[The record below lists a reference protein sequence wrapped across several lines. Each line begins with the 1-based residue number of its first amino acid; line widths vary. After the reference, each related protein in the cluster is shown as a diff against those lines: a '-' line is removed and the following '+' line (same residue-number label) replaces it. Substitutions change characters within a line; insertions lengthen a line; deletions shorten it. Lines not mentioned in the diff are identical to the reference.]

1 MPDQPVPQPAEPRV
15 DETAGDIGALV
26 ELGVVDPPPVPSP
39 PEQPRPPQP
48 DPPPAANVALIDA
61 ALTEAGVE
69 RTAADQQ
76 AVTALA
82 RLDTGTVDTVTRWI
96 KHKKKDPK

>member
-1 MPDQPVPQPAEPRV
+1 MPDQPAPRPAEPRV
-15 DETAGDIGALV
+15 DETAGDIASLV
-26 ELGVVDPPPVPSP
+26 RLGVVDPPPAPSP

-48 DPPPAANVALIDA
+48 DPRPAENAALIDA
-61 ALTEAGVE
+61 ALADIGVE
-69 RTAADQQ
+69 RTAADEQ

-96 KHKKKDPK
+96 KHKKKDR